1 MNPFHLLR
9 SLFGLGVI
17 IPPLPFTIVNGTLE
31 DANPVMANFN
41 AIVAAVNANEPGCL
55 LYTLN
60 RGDDPQTY
68 VFMERYRDEDAVK
81 AHRATEHFRTFGKAM
96 GAHMDGAPVVL
107 RMQELA

>member
-1 MNPFHLLR
+1 MTH
-9 SLFGLGVI
+9 SIVA
-17 IPPLPFTIVNGTLE
+17 TIKVKSGHE
-31 DANPVMANFN
+31 AQFE
-41 AIVAAVNANEPGCL
+41 AIARKLVAAVNANESGCQ

-81 AHRATEHFRTFGKAM
+81 AHRATEHFRSFGKAM
-96 GAHMDGAPVVL
+96 GAHMDGPPVVL